1 LFEDAILESER
12 FEWVDGKAKANLRKH
27 KVSFEEGATVFD
39 DPDVF
44 IESDPLHSHDEP
56 RVFATGFSSG
66 KRVLLVVSTERHERI
81 RLISVRRTTLEE
93 RRKYESQF
101 E

>member
-1 LFEDAILESER
+1 MESER
-12 FEWVDGKAKANLRKH
+12 FEWDNRKADANLRKH
-27 KVSFEEGATVFD
+27 KVSFQEGATVFD
-39 DPDVF
+39 DPDVV
-44 IESDPLHSHDEP
+44 IESDPLHSHDEL
-56 RVFATGFSSG
+56 RIFATGFSAG

-81 RLISVRRTTLEE
+81 RLISVRRATLEE